1 MKFAYLIK
9 KVALAITT
17 SVAAFGVLLISSCG
31 LFNPGENG
39 DNPAGPTVRPGGPHS
54 SAEGIPDR
62 TAKNEEK
69 ILNFS
74 TGLNNGFWAA
84 DGWKNNGMFNC
95 TWSAGNAVV
104 KDGIMNM
111 SVTAGGDGY
120 YGAEYRTTQ
129 KYSYGYYS
137 VCMKAAK
144 CPGLVSSFFTYTN
157 SPVWDEIDIEFLGK
171 DTTKVQFNYYTN
183 GVGGREFWFDLGFDA
198 SEGFHEYGFDWREGS
213 IVWYVDGKA
222 VYKATENIPSHPQQ
236 IMMNV
241 WNGIGVDDWLD
252 AFDPSKLPATAQY
265 LWSGYGAD

>member
-9 KVALAITT
+9 KAALAITT

-183 GVGGREFWFDLGFDA
+183 GVGGHEF
-198 SEGFHEYGFDWREGS
+198 
-213 IVWYVDGKA
+213 
-222 VYKATENIPSHPQQ
+222 
-236 IMMNV
+236 
-241 WNGIGVDDWLD
+241 
-252 AFDPSKLPATAQY
+252 
-265 LWSGYGAD
+265 